1 MTPEEQIKSLPNSDI
16 YTVTIDDYLDID
28 GKISLEDFEDFIS
41 ILKKIKKETL
51 KDCDLTETILKYATK
66 QIHFEKMEAKL
77 RYKWTKGEIRNE
89 LWRLAYNGSIQ
100 IDLDYNISKG

>member
-41 ILKKIKKETL
+41 IL
-51 KDCDLTETILKYATK
+51 
-66 QIHFEKMEAKL
+66 
-77 RYKWTKGEIRNE
+77 
-89 LWRLAYNGSIQ
+89 
-100 IDLDYNISKG
+100 